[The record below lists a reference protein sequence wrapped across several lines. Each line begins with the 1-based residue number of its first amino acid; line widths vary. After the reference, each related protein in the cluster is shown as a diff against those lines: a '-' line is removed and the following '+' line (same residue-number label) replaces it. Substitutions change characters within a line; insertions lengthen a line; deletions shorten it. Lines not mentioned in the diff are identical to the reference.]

1 MLEDANLDDN
11 YSAQPP
17 STEKDEAKAWGTS
30 FAAGGVEYAASL
42 FWQPLQNKEEPFAE
56 IIEASENVLE
66 GADLFCLKQGK
77 SPQFGLCVSYQGYK
91 KKMPAAAVSVATALS
106 DRSSF
111 LAVFKVS
118 SGWWYVCAR
127 NDIIL
132 SDGDMLFLNEAD
144 AKEQFMSM
152 LAVPDWGRKIAPAEW
167 GLDDTETQAIET
179 LLDKGIDARLQKIHA
194 LRGAKL
200 FAAIAAVAVISIW
213 LVSTLINSIFLAP
226 PKKPIIAP
234 APVIPVE
241 KATPPPPEPKPWEN
255 IEDPQAILEKC
266 FQATQDVVSISTPG
280 WKIEGITCTSSGL
293 VTSWRREIGRIS
305 WIDKALNE
313 SNVNFSSRSI
323 AASGNNVI
331 VSVPITDVKTLNSPP
346 EMNGVDLVNTLN
358 DLFQAIQM
366 PISMSTESWTSPQ
379 NNVYRSVKFNFTSNH
394 DPKQWMDLLM
404 NFSGLKINTIK
415 YDINSRNW
423 YYEGAIY
430 VL

>member
-1 MLEDANLDDN
+1 MLEDANLDEN
-11 YSAQPP
+11 YDGASSAPD
-17 STEKDEAKAWGTS
+17 KDEAKAWGTS
-30 FAAGGVEYAASL
+30 FVVGNTEYAASL
-42 FWQPLQNKEEPFAE
+42 FWQPLQNRDDPYAE

-66 GADLFCLKQGK
+66 GADLFCLKPGK

-91 KKMPAAAVSVATALS
+91 TKMPAAAISVATALS

-118 SGWWYVCAR
+118 NGWWYVCAR

-132 SDGDMLFLNEAD
+132 SDGDMLFLNEED

-167 GLDDTETQAIET
+167 GLEDIESQSLEA
-179 LLDKGIDARLQKIHA
+179 LLDKGVEVKLQKIHA
-194 LRGAKL
+194 LRGPKL
-200 FAAIAAVAVISIW
+200 FAVVAAVAVVAIW

-234 APVIPVE
+234 APIKKLE
-241 KATPPPPEPKPWEN
+241 KAPPPPEPKPWES
-255 IEDPQAILEKC
+255 IQDPQAVLEKC
-266 FQATQDVVSISTPG
+266 FKATKDVVGIVTPG
-280 WKIEGITCTSSGL
+280 WKIEGITCTPTGL
-293 VTSWRREIGRIS
+293 VTSWRREVGRLS

-313 SNVNFSSRSI
+313 SGVTFSSRSI
-323 AASGNNVI
+323 SARGDSVV
-331 VSVPITDVKTLNSPP
+331 VSVPIKDIKTLNSPP

-358 DLFQAIQM
+358 DTFQAIQM
-366 PISMSTESWTSPQ
+366 PINMSTESWTSPQ
-379 NNVYRSVKFNFTSNH
+379 KNVYRSVKFNFTSNH
-394 DPKQWMDLLM
+394 DPQQWMGLLM
-404 NFSGLKINTIK
+404 NFSGLKINTLK
-415 YDINSRNW
+415 YDTNNHNW